1 MEAENKLYAETHGDG
16 QVQPPPADP
25 PQYTPVANTQMQ
37 PQYIPAPEQQQ
48 QQQPGQFQGYPP
60 YDPSTAAPSPYYVPP
75 SGTGYGG
82 GYGVPPASQHHH
94 QQQPGQFQGYPPY
107 DPSASAPSP
116 YYAPPSGAGYGGGYG
131 VPPASQQQQQQ
142 VTVVATQP
150 VPVIYVQPDV
160 SFTGAIVYSCVVAC
174 CVNLFFGVIGIILA
188 SKYTPKSTV
197 VE

>member
-1 MEAENKLYAETHGDG
+1 MQAENKLYAETHGDG

-48 QQQPGQFQGYPP
+48 QQPGQFQGYPP
-60 YDPSTAAPSPYYVPP
+60 YDPSTAAPSPYYAPP
-75 SGTGYGG
+75 SGT
-82 GYGVPPASQHHH
+82 
-94 QQQPGQFQGYPPY
+94 
-107 DPSASAPSP
+107 
-116 YYAPPSGAGYGGGYG
+116 GYGGGYG

-150 VPVIYVQPDV
+150 VPVIYVQPDE
-160 SFTGAIVYSCVVAC
+160 SFTGAIVYSCIVAC
-174 CVNLFFGVIGIILA
+174 CVNLLFGVIGVILA